1 MYCDYLVLLFLGFAA
16 KDSER
21 GSDENTANH
30 ISNILKE
37 VSKYCNDGSDHRPPF
52 LPPPPVVVSPYDF
65 DQHVYTGPDPIF
77 DDEIQTNEYY
87 PYTVDDYIEDHH
99 IPSDGIPVEYGS
111 ANISPS
117 RRMQILQNQY
127 GDLPIVSGTNELVT
141 VVNNNQV
148 AMVRIPE
155 PVVMNLVTPDQL
167 SVLYQKNQAF
177 EVPSTDPSAPRLI
190 AMTTRVLSS
199 ILKAKKRF
207 HNVIDHGVAGAE
219 NVFSGIH
226 EAAGGIAELIGG
238 GAHGLLDFIV

>member
-1 MYCDYLVLLFLGFAA
+1 MLFFFQFAA

-21 GSDENTANH
+21 ESGEDVGNN
-30 ISNILKE
+30 ISNVLKE
-37 VSKYCNDGSDHRPPF
+37 VSKYCNGESNYRPPF
-52 LPPPPVVVSPYDF
+52 FPPPPVTESPYDF
-65 DQHVYTGPDPIF
+65 DHHHLYQGPDTLLN
-77 DDEIQTNEYY
+77 DDIHPNEYY
-87 PYTVDDYIEDHH
+87 PYRVDDY
-99 IPSDGIPVEYGS
+99 VEEHRVPNYGVPYQYDS

-117 RRMQILQNQY
+117 RRMQILQQQY
-127 GDLPIVSGTNELVT
+127 GELPIITGTNELVN

-155 PVVMNLVTPDQL
+155 SIVMNLVTPDQL
-167 SVLYQKNQAF
+167 SVLYQNNQAF
-177 EVPSTDPSAPRLI
+177 DVPSTDPSVPRLI